1 MAAVNFPNNP
11 SNGDTFTSGNTV
23 FTYDSSHTRW
33 SGVTTVNGIQLNSLS
48 VGAEPSASGDGDL
61 SYNNTTG
68 VFTYT
73 PPDLSTMGASSDLL
87 SFTANGAVSAG
98 NLVVLNSAGTVSAV
112 ASSVA
117 GQSTSQSQT
126 SNLHYDDQS
135 QTTWYDSVNEEHVF
149 LKGGRYAR
157 ITLDNGQQDATI
169 EATGTITIGSSTTSN
184 MQGCTIPGTSAG
196 LALAVNTLYLV
207 KNDGSTV
214 STSASV
220 SLGTTTWETDDNNE
234 RLFCFDNGD
243 AYLFLKKQGSDVIW
257 ALPINYHVAN
267 NTISLGTAVTTN
279 LWETDWG
286 NPMIV
291 KDKHGVYWWFKNDI
305 PDPSTAGSRELGYC
319 NISSSSGVFSH
330 TTKKTIA
337 LSGNGNGHASYNNNW
352 DGENQMRYSAYTDMF
367 MQTYQTA
374 NADIGFG
381 AFKETT
387 TGSGTL
393 ALKSRT
399 DIETAPLDSGTWG
412 QVVMIPSQTNT
423 NVAFMWSRRLNSDG
437 GWGQHFGTINSSG
450 SWTETTV
457 YKATPAYSDNNSG
470 QTAKFTCLLEDAGGG
485 FIRHSTGFHT
495 LQNIKIHVPRMDT
508 STNAH
513 NWIGIASTSV
523 ADTQSVEVHLS
534 TGLSDEHTGLTV
546 GSKYYAAADGTLTAT
561 ETGSYGLVGEAL
573 SATTLQLVSEADLSS
588 YATLISPSLVGAPT
602 APTVTAGNSSTK
614 IATTAFV
621 SDALTAA
628 DTISLTAL
636 KAEVAASADFAAF
649 KTRIAAL

>member
-220 SLGTTTWETDDNNE
+220 S
-234 RLFCFDNGD
+234 
-243 AYLFLKKQGSDVIW
+243 
-257 ALPINYHVAN
+257 
-267 NTISLGTAVTTN
+267 
-279 LWETDWG
+279 
-286 NPMIV
+286 
-291 KDKHGVYWWFKNDI
+291 
-305 PDPSTAGSRELGYC
+305 
-319 NISSSSGVFSH
+319 
-330 TTKKTIA
+330 
-337 LSGNGNGHASYNNNW
+337 
-352 DGENQMRYSAYTDMF
+352 
-367 MQTYQTA
+367 
-374 NADIGFG
+374 
-381 AFKETT
+381 
-387 TGSGTL
+387 
-393 ALKSRT
+393 
-399 DIETAPLDSGTWG
+399 
-412 QVVMIPSQTNT
+412 
-423 NVAFMWSRRLNSDG
+423 
-437 GWGQHFGTINSSG
+437 
-450 SWTETTV
+450 
-457 YKATPAYSDNNSG
+457 
-470 QTAKFTCLLEDAGGG
+470 
-485 FIRHSTGFHT
+485 
-495 LQNIKIHVPRMDT
+495 
-508 STNAH
+508 
-513 NWIGIASTSV
+513 
-523 ADTQSVEVHLS
+523 
-534 TGLSDEHTGLTV
+534 
-546 GSKYYAAADGTLTAT
+546 
-561 ETGSYGLVGEAL
+561 
-573 SATTLQLVSEADLSS
+573 
-588 YATLISPSLVGAPT
+588 
-602 APTVTAGNSSTK
+602 
-614 IATTAFV
+614 
-621 SDALTAA
+621 
-628 DTISLTAL
+628 
-636 KAEVAASADFAAF
+636 
-649 KTRIAAL
+649 